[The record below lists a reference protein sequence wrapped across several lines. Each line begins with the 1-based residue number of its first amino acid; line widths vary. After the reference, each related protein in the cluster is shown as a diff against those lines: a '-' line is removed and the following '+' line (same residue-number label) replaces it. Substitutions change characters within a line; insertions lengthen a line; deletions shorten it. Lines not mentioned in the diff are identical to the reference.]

1 MAPFSAMSGILF
13 HGPEN
18 TKFAESLSLS
28 LYVSSAVG
36 GLPPSPRSGFAW
48 LAGVMVV
55 VAGAAVAGPWLWAGL
70 GHSGLAVGC
79 QRRWPFA
86 CPQWAVDALQC
97 ATGAV
102 APIVSRLG

>member
-1 MAPFSAMSGILF
+1 MCRR
-13 HGPEN
+13 
-18 TKFAESLSLS
+18 LSVL
-28 LYVSSAVG
+28 LG
-36 GLPPSPRSGFAW
+36 W

-79 QRRWPFA
+79 RKLWPFA

-97 ATGAV
+97 ATDAV
-102 APIVSRLG
+102 APIVCRLG